1 MNLPIDRLRR
11 SAERRGERLPEP
23 FALHARGAHGEVLT
37 AVDAAAAAAGLA
49 PGLRL
54 ADARAILPDLA
65 LAPAAPSADRRLLE
79 SLAAA
84 CRRYTPRVALDD
96 APAGDGGEGSGG
108 EAALVLD
115 ISGSA
120 HLFGGEA
127 GLLADLGRRL
137 DRLALGHR
145 LAVADGAMAA
155 WAWARYGAG
164 GVLKGEAARAALA
177 RLPVQALRLAPATT
191 ATLRRL
197 GLRRVGQL
205 QALPQRALV
214 RRFGRDPV
222 LALDRLMG
230 VTETPFTPLREPP
243 CHAAGLAWAEPIGRT
258 GDIRAAVLE
267 LLQRLGLELER
278 AVAGARRLELL
289 LFRVDGELARLTIRT
304 GRPSRD
310 TAHLLA
316 LFELQLDG
324 LDIGFGIESI
334 RLEVTEAAPLAARQV
349 DLAQDQDVA
358 ELARLV
364 DQLQARLGPA
374 AVRRLLPAPSH
385 WPEHAQGVIDP
396 AGDPA
401 AADPWLAGQPRPLRL
416 LARPAPIEAMAPV
429 PDGPPILLRHCGRS
443 EPVRAASGPE
453 RLEPEWWRTDRPTPR
468 PRDYY
473 RVTDARGLDLWL
485 YREGRY
491 GEAEPPTWHLHG
503 TFA

>member
-155 WAWARYGAG
+155 WAWAR
-164 GVLKGEAARAALA
+164 
-177 RLPVQALRLAPATT
+177 
-191 ATLRRL
+191 
-197 GLRRVGQL
+197 
-205 QALPQRALV
+205 
-214 RRFGRDPV
+214 
-222 LALDRLMG
+222 
-230 VTETPFTPLREPP
+230 
-243 CHAAGLAWAEPIGRT
+243 
-258 GDIRAAVLE
+258 
-267 LLQRLGLELER
+267 
-278 AVAGARRLELL
+278 
-289 LFRVDGELARLTIRT
+289 
-304 GRPSRD
+304 
-310 TAHLLA
+310 
-316 LFELQLDG
+316 
-324 LDIGFGIESI
+324 
-334 RLEVTEAAPLAARQV
+334 
-349 DLAQDQDVA
+349 
-358 ELARLV
+358 
-364 DQLQARLGPA
+364 
-374 AVRRLLPAPSH
+374 
-385 WPEHAQGVIDP
+385 
-396 AGDPA
+396 
-401 AADPWLAGQPRPLRL
+401 
-416 LARPAPIEAMAPV
+416 
-429 PDGPPILLRHCGRS
+429 
-443 EPVRAASGPE
+443 
-453 RLEPEWWRTDRPTPR
+453 
-468 PRDYY
+468 
-473 RVTDARGLDLWL
+473 
-485 YREGRY
+485 
-491 GEAEPPTWHLHG
+491 
-503 TFA
+503 